1 MQRDRGA
8 LRRRRPLSL
17 HHRHGAVPLR
27 AGAIPLFRAAASE
40 ARRRFAG
47 CLLAAPVARR
57 QVVGGTP
64 GPARALA
71 GQPRRVAGA
80 MPRGRADP
88 ADAAPPPLW
97 AGRLERVAPR
107 PLWRAGVPAPGRHRP
122 RPAGRGLHGRRV
134 HHARAAA
141 PRAVPGDHQR
151 DRAGP
156 RPRLHHPRP
165 AGAVAPGLVRRAHAP
180 RSQRAALGPPSHAR
194 PRLPRREMKPF
205 EEIVTEHGAL
215 VLRVCRALVGPADA
229 ADAWSETFL
238 SALQAYPRL
247 PAGSNVRGWLVT
259 IAHRK
264 AVDQLRGAARRPDP
278 VRELPEVA
286 APEPADDE
294 ELRAALDTLPPKQRG
309 AVVYRHLAGLSYAE
323 VGKLLGSNATAARRS
338 AADGIANL
346 RKRLSKGTP

>member
-1 MQRDRGA
+1 
-8 LRRRRPLSL
+8 
-17 HHRHGAVPLR
+17 
-27 AGAIPLFRAAASE
+27 
-40 ARRRFAG
+40 
-47 CLLAAPVARR
+47 
-57 QVVGGTP
+57 
-64 GPARALA
+64 
-71 GQPRRVAGA
+71 
-80 MPRGRADP
+80 
-88 ADAAPPPLW
+88 
-97 AGRLERVAPR
+97 
-107 PLWRAGVPAPGRHRP
+107 
-122 RPAGRGLHGRRV
+122 
-134 HHARAAA
+134 
-141 PRAVPGDHQR
+141 
-151 DRAGP
+151 
-156 RPRLHHPRP
+156 
-165 AGAVAPGLVRRAHAP
+165 
-180 RSQRAALGPPSHAR
+180 
-194 PRLPRREMKPF
+194 MKPF
-205 EEIVTEHGAL
+205 EEIVAEHGAL

-309 AVVYRHLAGLSYAE
+309 AVIYRHLAGLSYAE